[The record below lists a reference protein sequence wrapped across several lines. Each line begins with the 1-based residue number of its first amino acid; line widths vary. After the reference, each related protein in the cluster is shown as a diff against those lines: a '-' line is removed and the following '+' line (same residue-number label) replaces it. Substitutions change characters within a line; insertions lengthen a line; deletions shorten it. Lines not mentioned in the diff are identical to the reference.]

1 MNEKNILSRFS
12 LRINVNSNRR
22 HISKIF
28 KTQIF
33 LIFKI
38 RHSRRSLLYFVHEN
52 LLSFISSY
60 ASPQQYNM
68 YKDKEMLSM
77 PITRTANG
85 IMLVVVIKLATFPN
99 NSFT

>member
-1 MNEKNILSRFS
+1 MK
-12 LRINVNSNRR
+12 
-22 HISKIF
+22 KIF
-28 KTQIF
+28 YQD
-33 LIFKI
+33 LVYE
-38 RHSRRSLLYFVHEN
+38 LLYFVHEN